1 VPDPDA
7 PRSCGPRQ
15 GEWSSSTG
23 PGASAPR
30 DFRLLW
36 AGQSL
41 SLLGDQFMVVAL
53 PLLAV
58 TTLGASAAQAA
69 LLPFALKLP
78 FLVLGLPAGA
88 ILDRMRRRSV
98 LIACDSV
105 QAASYLAI
113 ALLAV
118 AQRLPF
124 WLLLLLIGVSGCATV
139 FFQIASTSYLPA
151 LLADPRSLQ
160 RGNIRLQLS
169 ESLSRSLGPALA
181 GPLIAATGV
190 VSAVLANAGT
200 FVVLV
205 LTLLGIR
212 HREQLPAVSGV
223 QRGWL
228 VRDVRAGLAF
238 VARHPLLE
246 PVLSCGTVYVLFQSM
261 VMAILVLYCDQVLR
275 LRAAAIGLVVGAAA
289 LGYPIGN
296 LASGRLTD
304 RLGAPRTLVLGAM
317 VSVLGIVLIPVAGGA
332 GLTAGLVAASIM
344 HGVGE
349 GAFGPTWSTLRQT
362 ATPVGLLGRVN
373 SVERSLLWGAVP
385 LGSLLASLSIRLTGL
400 AGAMWIG
407 ALGTVLC
414 LPPLLRRGVL
424 ASLPRP
430 TGPRRKKRATKG
442 VHR

>member
-1 VPDPDA
+1 
-7 PRSCGPRQ
+7 
-15 GEWSSSTG
+15 
-23 PGASAPR
+23 
-30 DFRLLW
+30 
-36 AGQSL
+36 
-41 SLLGDQFMVVAL
+41 
-53 PLLAV
+53 
-58 TTLGASAAQAA
+58 
-69 LLPFALKLP
+69 
-78 FLVLGLPAGA
+78 
-88 ILDRMRRRSV
+88 
-98 LIACDSV
+98 
-105 QAASYLAI
+105 
-113 ALLAV
+113 
-118 AQRLPF
+118 
-124 WLLLLLIGVSGCATV
+124 
-139 FFQIASTSYLPA
+139 
-151 LLADPRSLQ
+151 
-160 RGNIRLQLS
+160 
-169 ESLSRSLGPALA
+169 
-181 GPLIAATGV
+181 
-190 VSAVLANAGT
+190 
-200 FVVLV
+200 
-205 LTLLGIR
+205 
-212 HREQLPAVSGV
+212 
-223 QRGWL
+223 
-228 VRDVRAGLAF
+228 
-238 VARHPLLE
+238 
-246 PVLSCGTVYVLFQSM
+246 
-261 VMAILVLYCDQVLR
+261 VLYCDQVLR

-317 VSVLGIVLIPVAGGA
+317 VSVLRIVLIPVAGGA